1 MIAAAHPSVLFL
13 AYDLE
18 APSFRY
24 RMRSLVEPL
33 RARGWTVTVE
43 KFPMK
48 RYLLR
53 TWERRASLS
62 ATDVVVLSKI
72 KLSRPEAALL
82 TRFARQRVFDFDDA
96 IYVRK
101 PRRLGEVPHDSNW
114 RRHKFLATCRS
125 MTLIVPGNGVL
136 ADAARPAGVPVA
148 VMPTPVNVEDYGPPR
163 TDPAAPPV
171 IVWIGRPENLV
182 YLELVRPALSQLMR
196 RVPRPRLRIV
206 CSEFPDWPEIEI
218 ERVRWSPDSE
228 VPALLSADIGIM
240 PLTDDVWSRGKC
252 AFKLLQYMAASLPC
266 VASPVGVNVEAVID
280 GQTGY
285 LAPATTD
292 WESALGRLLDSW
304 KLRARLGAAG
314 RRHAEARY
322 SMRAYVAGYCQLLE
336 DLVSAAGRG
345 VPVRAA
351 SR

>member
-1 MIAAAHPSVLFL
+1 VIAAAHPSVLFL
-13 AYDLE
+13 GYDLE

-24 RMRSLVEPL
+24 RMRSLIEPL
-33 RARGWTVTVE
+33 RARGWTASAE
-43 KFPMK
+43 KFPNG

-53 TWERRASLS
+53 TWERRETLGA
-62 ATDVVVLSKI
+62 ADVVVLSKI

-82 TRFARQRVFDFDDA
+82 ARFARQRVFDFDDA

-101 PRRLGEVPHDSNW
+101 PRQLGEAPHDSAW
-114 RRHKFLATCRS
+114 RRHKFLATSRS
-125 MTLIVPGNGVL
+125 MTLIVPGNRVL
-136 ADAARPAGVPVA
+136 ADAARPAGVPMV

-163 TDPAAPPV
+163 TNPAAPPV

-196 RVPRPRLRIV
+196 RTPCPRLRIV
-206 CSEFPDWPEIEI
+206 CSAFPDWPEIEI
-218 ERVRWSPDSE
+218 ERVPWSPDSE

-240 PLTDDVWSRGKC
+240 PLTDDEWSRGKC

-266 VASPVGVNVEAVID
+266 VASPVGANVEAVVD
-280 GQTGY
+280 GETGF
-285 LAPATTD
+285 LAATTTD
-292 WESALGRLLDSW
+292 WERALTRLLDSRE
-304 KLRARLGAAG
+304 LRARLGAAG

-336 DLVSAAGRG
+336 DLISAARRG
-345 VPVRAA
+345 APARAA

>member
-1 MIAAAHPSVLFL
+1 VTAAAHPSVLFL
-13 AYDLE
+13 GYDLE

-24 RMRSLVEPL
+24 RMQSLIEPL
-33 RARGWTVTVE
+33 RARGWTASAE
-43 KFPMK
+43 EFPQG

-53 TWERRASLS
+53 TWERRVSLS
-62 ATDVVVLSKI
+62 VADVVVVSKI
-72 KLSRPEAALL
+72 KLSGPEAALL
-82 TRFARQRVFDFDDA
+82 ARFTRRRVLDFDDA

-101 PRRLGEVPHDSNW
+101 PRRLGEPPHDSAW

-136 ADAARPAGVPVA
+136 ADAARPAGVPIA
-148 VMPTPVNVEDYGPPR
+148 VMPTPVNVEDYGPPQA
-163 TDPAAPPV
+163 DPAAPPV

-182 YLELVRPALSQLMR
+182 YLELVRSALGRLMH

-218 ERVRWSPDSE
+218 ERVPWSAHSE

-240 PLTDDVWSRGKC
+240 PLTDDEWSRGKC

-266 VASPVGVNVEAVID
+266 VASPVGANVEAVID
-280 GQTGY
+280 GETGF
-285 LAPATTD
+285 LAATETD
-292 WESALGRLLDSW
+292 WESALTRLLDSRE
-304 KLRARLGAAG
+304 LRARLGAAG
-314 RRHAEARY
+314 RRNAEERY
-322 SMRAYVAGYCQLLE
+322 SMRAYVAGYCQLLD
-336 DLVSAAGRG
+336 DLVSAAARG
-345 VPVRAA
+345 APARAA